1 MPASFNAHDGL
12 VDINFSWLNIE
23 VDRATEII
31 GFAAHYLWL
40 KARGPRVIVEVD
52 GVEEEIQK
60 PWVDLSN
67 QEKLTIVFQ
76 YSTKAIIDMAR
87 TAKIDAGVGDAR
99 ELAEQYAKDEFILD

>member
-1 MPASFNAHDGL
+1 MPASFNVHNGL
-12 VDINFSWLNIE
+12 VDINFSWVDIDI
-23 VDRATEII
+23 DRAIEIVS
-31 GFAAHYLWL
+31 FAAHYLWL
-40 KARGPRVIVEVD
+40 KGWGPRVIVEVD

-60 PWVDLSN
+60 PWLDLSN

-99 ELAEQYAKDEFILD
+99 ELAEQYAEDEFILD

>member
-23 VDRATEII
+23 VARATEII
-31 GFAAHYLWL
+31 SFAAHYLWL
-40 KARGPRVIVEVD
+40 KGWGPTIVNS
-52 GVEEEIQK
+52 VEEEIQK

-76 YSTKAIIDMAR
+76 YSTKAIIDMAS
-87 TAKIDAGVGDAR
+87 TAKIDVGVKDAR
-99 ELAEQYAKDEFILD
+99 ELAEQYAEDEFILD